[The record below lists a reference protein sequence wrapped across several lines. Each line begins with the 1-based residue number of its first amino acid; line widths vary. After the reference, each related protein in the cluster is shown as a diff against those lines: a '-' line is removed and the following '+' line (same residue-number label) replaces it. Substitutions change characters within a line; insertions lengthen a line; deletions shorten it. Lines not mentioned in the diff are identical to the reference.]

1 MKTLGR
7 EQLKEMMAKDK
18 DFLLVN
24 VLLPK
29 QFNQEHIP
37 GSVNIPVNDENF
49 EQKFEEKAE
58 SKDRKIVVYCASFDC
73 KASPNAAE
81 RLEKLG
87 YKEVYDYQGGI
98 KDWKEASYPVESS

>member
-1 MKTLGR
+1 MKTLSR
-7 EQLKEMMAKDK
+7 EKLKEMIGKDN

-29 QFNQEHIP
+29 QFNREHIP

-49 EQKFEEKAE
+49 ERKFEEKAE

-81 RLEKLG
+81 RLENLG
-87 YKEVYDYQGGI
+87 YKKVYDYQGGI
-98 KDWKEASYPVESS
+98 KDWKEAGYPTESS